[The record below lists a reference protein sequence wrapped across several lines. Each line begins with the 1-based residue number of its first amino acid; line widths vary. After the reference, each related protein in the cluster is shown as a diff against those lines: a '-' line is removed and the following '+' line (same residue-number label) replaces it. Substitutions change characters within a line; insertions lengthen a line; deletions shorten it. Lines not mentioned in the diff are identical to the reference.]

1 MSSRY
6 IEEVQLI
13 NFQDHAD
20 TTIKFTNG
28 INLIVGSSDAGK
40 SAVLRALNYVFHN
53 SMKGD
58 SFIRVG
64 TAECSVRVKFSDGIE
79 VTRIKGGDTNSYV
92 LKDVEGNH
100 HTYSKVG
107 QTVPDPVRKA
117 LGSPPLDDKKK
128 PISYADQMSSLF
140 LVDLSPTD
148 LPRTLSELTGIQ
160 NLQTAAEL
168 LQKNSRSF
176 DRSIKEKI
184 EKIDKLKVDLDNY
197 SYVDKDLNKIQEIET
212 KLEVIE
218 QDNQKV
224 KSSRAYIEANNEI
237 AKEAKKIK
245 EALSKDKIILD
256 IKDKFDSLNE
266 SYQLFVKGKSYFQIH
281 ASKIKEYKKKKS
293 EVDALELFLSEENK
307 NNFILINDK
316 LQKVNK
322 SESYLEKND
331 SLMDSIETSET
342 NITNEQNKVIKFKK
356 ILNELKK
363 KLQAS
368 GNWCDACDRPLI
380 ENE

>member
-20 TTIKFTNG
+20 TTINFTNG

-64 TAECSVRVKFSDGIE
+64 TAECSVRIKFSDGIE
-79 VTRIKGGDTNSYV
+79 VTRVKGGDVNSYV
-92 LKDVEGNH
+92 LKDLEGNYN
-100 HTYSKVG
+100 TYSKVG
-107 QTVPDPVRKA
+107 QTVPEPVRKA
-117 LGSPPLDDKKK
+117 LGEPPLDDKKK

-160 NLQTAAEL
+160 NLQTAAEI

-176 DRSIKEKI
+176 DRSIKDKNEKI
-184 EKIDKLKVDLDNY
+184 EKLKVDLDQY
-197 SYVDKDLNKIQEIET
+197 SYVDKDLEKIQEIET
-212 KLEVIE
+212 NLKVM
-218 QDNQKV
+218 QDKNEKV
-224 KSSRAYIEANNEI
+224 KRSRSFIESNNEI

-245 EALSKDKIILD
+245 ESLAKDKIVLD
-256 IKDKFDSLNE
+256 LKDKFEDVNKKFE
-266 SYQLFVKGKSYFQIH
+266 LFSSAKTFYLTYANSV
-281 ASKIKEYKKKKS
+281 KEYKKKKS
-293 EVDALELFLSEENK
+293 EVDVLMTFLSDENK
-307 NNFILINDK
+307 NNFTSINNK
-316 LQKVNK
+316 LEK
-322 SESYLEKND
+322 STKADSYLQNNTNLLEQIEKYKTAV
-331 SLMDSIETSET
+331 LAQ
-342 NITNEQNKVIKFKK
+342 QNKAKQLKDDLK
-356 ILNELKK
+356 NLKDEL
-363 KLQAS
+363 LAS
-368 GNWCDACDRPLI
+368 GNWCEACDRPLV
-380 ENE
+380 

>member
-20 TTIKFTNG
+20 TTINFTNG

-64 TAECSVRVKFSDGIE
+64 TTECSVRVKFSDSIE
-79 VTRIKGGDTNSYV
+79 VTRIKGGDVNSYV
-92 LKDVEGNH
+92 LKDIDGNN

-107 QTVPDPVRKA
+107 QTVPEPVRKA
-117 LGSPPLDDKKK
+117 LGDPPLDDKKK

-176 DRSIKEKI
+176 DRSIKDKN
-184 EKIDKLKVDLDNY
+184 EKIDKLKIDLENY
-197 SYVDKDLNKIQEIET
+197 SYVDKDLEKIQDIEL

-218 QDNQKV
+218 QDNENV
-224 KSSRAYIEANNEI
+224 KLARGFIEINNDI

-245 EALSKDKIILD
+245 EALAKDKIILD
-256 IKDKFDSLNE
+256 IKENFNSLNE
-266 SYQLFVKGKSYFQIH
+266 SFQLFSKAKAYFQIH
-281 ASKIKEYKKKKS
+281 ATRIKEYKKKKA
-293 EVDALELFLSEENK
+293 EADALELFLSEENK
-307 NNFILINDK
+307 NNFILISDK
-316 LQKVNK
+316 LKKVNK
-322 SESYLEKND
+322 AESYLNKND
-331 SLMDSIETSET
+331 NLSEKIDT
-342 NITNEQNKVIKFKK
+342 LKANITKEQNKVTEFKK
-356 ILNELKK
+356 VLKDLK
-363 KLQAS
+363 EQLQSS
-368 GNWCDACDRPLI
+368 GNWCDSCDRPLI

>member
-20 TTIKFTNG
+20 TTVKFTNG

-64 TAECSVRVKFSDGIE
+64 TAECSVRIKFSDGIE
-79 VTRIKGGDTNSYV
+79 VTRVKGGDVNSYI
-92 LKDVEGNH
+92 LKDLEGNYN
-100 HTYSKVG
+100 TYSKVG
-107 QTVPDPVRKA
+107 QTVPEPVRKA
-117 LGSPPLDDKKK
+117 LGEPPLDDKKK

-160 NLQTAAEL
+160 NLQTAAEI

-176 DRSIKEKI
+176 DRSIKDKNEKI
-184 EKIDKLKVDLDNY
+184 EKLKVDLDQY
-197 SYVDKDLNKIQEIET
+197 SYVDKDLEKIQEIET
-212 KLEVIE
+212 NLKVM
-218 QDNQKV
+218 QDKNEKV
-224 KSSRAYIEANNEI
+224 KRSRSFIESNNEI

-245 EALSKDKIILD
+245 ESLAKDKIVLD
-256 IKDKFDSLNE
+256 LKDKFEDVNKKFE
-266 SYQLFVKGKSYFQIH
+266 LFSSAKTFYLTYANSV
-281 ASKIKEYKKKKS
+281 KEYKKKKS
-293 EVDALELFLSEENK
+293 EVDVLMAFLSDENK
-307 NNFILINDK
+307 NNFTSINNK
-316 LQKVNK
+316 LEK
-322 SESYLEKND
+322 STKADSYLQNDTNLLEQIEKYKTAV
-331 SLMDSIETSET
+331 LAQ
-342 NITNEQNKVIKFKK
+342 QNKAKQLKDD
-356 ILNELKK
+356 LKK
-363 KLQAS
+363 LKDELLAS
-368 GNWCDACDRPLI
+368 GNWCEACDRPLV
-380 ENE
+380 

>member
-64 TAECSVRVKFSDGIE
+64 TTECSVRIKFSDGIE
-79 VTRIKGGDTNSYV
+79 VTRVKGGDVNSYV
-92 LKDVEGNH
+92 LKDLEGNYN
-100 HTYSKVG
+100 TYSKVG
-107 QTVPDPVRKA
+107 QTVPEPVRKA
-117 LGSPPLDDKKK
+117 LGEPPLDDKKK

-160 NLQTAAEL
+160 NLQTAAEI

-176 DRSIKEKI
+176 DRSIKDKNEKI
-184 EKIDKLKVDLDNY
+184 EKLKVDLDQY
-197 SYVDKDLNKIQEIET
+197 SYVDKDLEKIQEIET
-212 KLEVIE
+212 NLKVM
-218 QDNQKV
+218 QDKNEKV
-224 KSSRAYIEANNEI
+224 KRSRSFIESNNEI

-245 EALSKDKIILD
+245 ESLAKDKIVLD
-256 IKDKFDSLNE
+256 LKDKFEDVNKKFE
-266 SYQLFVKGKSYFQIH
+266 LFSSAKTFYLTYANSV
-281 ASKIKEYKKKKS
+281 KEYKKKKS
-293 EVDALELFLSEENK
+293 EVDVLMAFLSDENK
-307 NNFILINDK
+307 NNFTSINNK
-316 LQKVNK
+316 LEK
-322 SESYLEKND
+322 STKADSYLQNNTNLLEQIEKYKTAV
-331 SLMDSIETSET
+331 LAQ
-342 NITNEQNKVIKFKK
+342 QNKAKQLKDD
-356 ILNELKK
+356 LKK
-363 KLQAS
+363 LKDELLAS
-368 GNWCDACDRPLI
+368 GNWCEACDRPLV
-380 ENE
+380 

>member
-20 TTIKFTNG
+20 TTVKFTNG

-64 TAECSVRVKFSDGIE
+64 TAECSVRIKFSDGIE
-79 VTRIKGGDTNSYV
+79 VTRVKGGDVNSYI
-92 LKDVEGNH
+92 LKDLEGNYN
-100 HTYSKVG
+100 TYSKVG
-107 QTVPDPVRKA
+107 QTVPEPVRKA
-117 LGSPPLDDKKK
+117 LGGPPLDDKKK

-160 NLQTAAEL
+160 NLQTAAEI

-176 DRSIKEKI
+176 DRSIKDKNEKI
-184 EKIDKLKVDLDNY
+184 EKLKVDLDQY
-197 SYVDKDLNKIQEIET
+197 SYVDKDLEKIQEIET
-212 KLEVIE
+212 NLKVM
-218 QDNQKV
+218 QDKNEKV
-224 KSSRAYIEANNEI
+224 KRSRSFIESNNEI

-245 EALSKDKIILD
+245 ESLAKDKIVLD
-256 IKDKFDSLNE
+256 LKDKFEDVNKKFE
-266 SYQLFVKGKSYFQIH
+266 LFSSAKTFYLTYANSV
-281 ASKIKEYKKKKS
+281 KEYKKKKS
-293 EVDALELFLSEENK
+293 EVDVLMAFLSDENK
-307 NNFILINDK
+307 NNFTSINNK
-316 LQKVNK
+316 LEK
-322 SESYLEKND
+322 STKADSYLQNDTNLLEQIEKYKTAV
-331 SLMDSIETSET
+331 LAQ
-342 NITNEQNKVIKFKK
+342 QNKAKQLKDD
-356 ILNELKK
+356 LKK
-363 KLQAS
+363 LKDELLAS
-368 GNWCDACDRPLI
+368 GNWCEACDRPLV
-380 ENE
+380 

>member
-64 TAECSVRVKFSDGIE
+64 TAECSVRIKFSDGIE
-79 VTRIKGGDTNSYV
+79 VTRVKGGDVNSYI
-92 LKDVEGNH
+92 LKDLEGNYN
-100 HTYSKVG
+100 TYSKVG
-107 QTVPDPVRKA
+107 QTVPEPVRKA
-117 LGSPPLDDKKK
+117 LGEPPLDDKKK

-160 NLQTAAEL
+160 NLQTAAEI

-176 DRSIKEKI
+176 DRSIKDKNEKI
-184 EKIDKLKVDLDNY
+184 EKLKVDLDQY
-197 SYVDKDLNKIQEIET
+197 SYVDKDLEKIQEIET
-212 KLEVIE
+212 NLKVM
-218 QDNQKV
+218 QDKNEKV
-224 KSSRAYIEANNEI
+224 KRSRSFIESNNEI

-245 EALSKDKIILD
+245 ESLAKDKIVLD
-256 IKDKFDSLNE
+256 LKDKFEDVNKKFE
-266 SYQLFVKGKSYFQIH
+266 LFSSAKTFYLTYANSV
-281 ASKIKEYKKKKS
+281 KEYKKKKS
-293 EVDALELFLSEENK
+293 EVDVLMTFLSDENK
-307 NNFILINDK
+307 NNFTSINNK
-316 LQKVNK
+316 LEK
-322 SESYLEKND
+322 STKADSYLQNDTNLLEQIEKYKTAV
-331 SLMDSIETSET
+331 LAQ
-342 NITNEQNKVIKFKK
+342 QNKAKQLKDD
-356 ILNELKK
+356 LKK
-363 KLQAS
+363 LKDELLAS
-368 GNWCDACDRPLI
+368 GNWCEACDRPLV
-380 ENE
+380 